1 MSLYDKDKFKISEEL
16 YSSVASYIEE
26 NLVQIEETFSDSFV
40 LESSS
45 YSDSDIEFIEKKRTT
60 KEPDPLTQSK
70 IAVAFPGTLLY
81 FSKE

>member
-1 MSLYDKDKFKISEEL
+1 MSLYDKYKFKISEKL
-16 YSSVASYIEE
+16 YLSVASYIEE

-60 KEPDPLTQSK
+60 
-70 IAVAFPGTLLY
+70 
-81 FSKE
+81 